1 MPIDNWERIQD
12 LFSAAADL
20 PRKDRARFLDEH
32 CGPDTAVRREVESL
46 LAADSRM
53 GEGEKVF
60 AAIEAEAQSIAN
72 VPTPIGSRLGA
83 YRVVKE
89 IGRGGMGTVYLGT
102 RDDELYQKQVAIK
115 LIRDG
120 MDTADVLD
128 RFRHERQILA
138 NLDHP
143 YIARLIDG
151 GTASDG
157 RPFFVMDYVE
167 GTPVDTF
174 CNQGGLD
181 VAARCRLFLLIC
193 DAVSHAHRNLVVH
206 RDLKPGNIF
215 VTGDGTPKL
224 LDFGVAKLLNANAE
238 SGSAMTMSAGLLTPE
253 YASPEQVRGLTVTT
267 ATDVYSL
274 GAIFYELLTGVRA
287 HSITSRTPLEI
298 QRVICD
304 EEVQRPSLHDPSLD
318 ADLDNIVLM
327 AMRKEPERRYQSVDQ
342 LADDV
347 RRHLDGRTVLAR
359 QDSFGYR
366 AGKFAQR
373 HRAAIAAVALFIA
386 VLIGGTA
393 VATLQA
399 RRAIREQAIAEQQR
413 QRAIESQAR
422 AERSQKEAELLR
434 GYADAQRSQAES
446 DRASAETQRQI
457 AAHRFE
463 QVRQLAGK
471 FLLDF
476 HDSIAKLPGSTA
488 ARKMVVETGIQYYD
502 TLIKEAHGNRDL
514 LEEIARGYDRLGDV
528 QGNPYYANLGDA
540 KGALA
545 SYRKALA
552 IRAMVA
558 DPSAEFLRDRIG
570 GNVKM
575 AQVLALSGDL
585 QSADGTLRETIALAE
600 QSASAQAYIVRDALA
615 NAYQAHGDIQ
625 FRTGKFDLAIE
636 PYSKLLGLRTQLARE
651 GRDPAAEQRGVSI
664 AHAKLAGVYARESR
678 PKEAFDHIRIAI
690 DLDQKFVDA
699 DRNSVPLLRQLYVDY
714 TLLSLVFRLNAQLAR
729 PGEAKETAETAADL
743 ADRMLTMDPNNSTAL
758 FDVMTAQTL
767 VGDWFRERNEP
778 ASAVIHYSKAVD
790 AVEKFAATGAPAL
803 FSGDALVF
811 AHQRMASGLGKAGQ
825 LQEALDHCRKAEEY
839 LARVEKQN
847 PGLVQT
853 ASRQA
858 DIHSTR
864 ADAYAEHKSWKEA
877 IAAYESADRIFDDLH
892 QRDPKNDGHLS
903 EQASVRIRLAGSY
916 AAAEEWSSAV
926 QTMQMALDLLKELAL
941 RRPLRPT
948 EEDQRSDASARL
960 AAWIRR

>member
-1 MPIDNWERIQD
+1 MAIENWERIQD
-12 LFSAAADL
+12 LFFASVDL
-20 PRKDRARFLDEH
+20 PREDQARFLDEH
-32 CGPDTAVRREVESL
+32 CGLDPSLRREVESL
-46 LAADSRM
+46 LAADHPKM
-53 GEGEKVF
+53 GEKVF
-60 AAIEAEAQSIAN
+60 AAIEAEAQSLAN
-72 VPTPIGSRLGA
+72 VPTPVGSRLGA

-89 IGRGGMGTVYLGT
+89 IGSGGMGTVYLGT

-115 LIRDG
+115 LIRHG

-151 GTASDG
+151 GTAPDG
-157 RPFFVMDYVE
+157 RPFFVMEYVE

-174 CNQGGLD
+174 CSERSLD
-181 VAARCRLFLLIC
+181 ATARCRLFLLIC
-193 DAVSHAHRNLVVH
+193 EAVSHAHRNLVVH

-215 VTGDGTPKL
+215 VSGNGTPKL
-224 LDFGVAKLLNANAE
+224 LDFGVAKLLDANAE
-238 SGSAMTMSAGLLTPE
+238 SGSAKTMSPGLLTPE
-253 YASPEQVRGLTVTT
+253 YASPEQVRGLAVTT
-267 ATDVYSL
+267 ASDVYSL
-274 GAIFYELLTGVRA
+274 GAILYELLTGTRA
-287 HSITSRTPLEI
+287 HSLAGRSALEI
-298 QRVICD
+298 QRVICE
-304 EEVQRPSLHDPSLD
+304 EEVRRPSLCDPSLD
-318 ADLDNIVLM
+318 ADLENIILM

-342 LADDV
+342 LAEDV
-347 RRHLDGRTVLAR
+347 RRHLDGRTVLAH
-359 QDSFGYR
+359 QDSLQYR
-366 AGKFAQR
+366 AGKFAHR
-373 HRAAIAAVALFIA
+373 HRAAIAGAALFIA

-393 VATLQA
+393 AATLQA
-399 RRAIREQAIAEQQR
+399 KRAIREQEIAEQQR

-422 AERSQKEAELLR
+422 AERSQKEAELQR
-434 GYADAQRSQAES
+434 AYADAQRSQAEL
-446 DRASAETQRQI
+446 DRTAAETQRQI

-471 FLLDF
+471 FLLEF

-528 QGNPYYANLGDA
+528 QGNPYYANLGDS
-540 KGALA
+540 KGAAA

-552 IRAMVA
+552 IRAQVA

-585 QSADGTLRETIALAE
+585 HSADETLRETIALA
-600 QSASAQAYIVRDALA
+600 QQGPSAQSYVVREALA
-615 NAYQAHGDIQ
+615 TAYQAHGDLQ

-636 PYSKLLGLRTQLARE
+636 PYSKLLDLRTQLARE

-664 AHAKLAGVYARESR
+664 AHAKLAGVYGRESR
-678 PKEAFDHIRIAI
+678 PKEAFDHLRIAI
-690 DLDQKFVDA
+690 EIDRKFAEA

-714 TLLSLVFRLNAQLAR
+714 TLLSLVFRANAQLAR
-729 PGEAKETAETAADL
+729 PGEAKETVETAADL
-743 ADRMLTMDPNNSTAL
+743 ADRMVTMDPNNSTAL

-767 VGDWFRERNEP
+767 VGDWLRESEP
-778 ASAVIHYSKAVD
+778 AAAVIHYRKAVD
-790 AVEKFAATGAPAL
+790 AVEKFAATGVPAL
-803 FSGDALVF
+803 FSGDAQVF
-811 AHQRMASGLGKAGQ
+811 AHQRLASGLGRAGQ
-825 LQEALDHCRKAEEY
+825 FQEALDHCRQADEY

-853 ASRQA
+853 ASRRA
-858 DIHSTR
+858 DIDSTR
-864 ADAYAEHKSWKEA
+864 ADTYAGQKSWKEA
-877 IAAYESADRIFDDLH
+877 IAAYETADAILDDLH

-903 EQASVRIRLAGSY
+903 EQVSVRIRLASSY
-916 AAAEEWSSAV
+916 AAAEQWSSAV
-926 QTMQMALDLLKELAL
+926 QRMQMALDLLKELAL
-941 RRPLRPT
+941 RRPLRPN
-948 EEDQRSDASARL
+948 EEDQRKNASESL
-960 AAWIRR
+960 ATWSQR